1 MCNHLQTINITNML
15 NRIIDKIKK
24 IYYQSTSERYCNYL
38 RSKGIHIGKGTKLRS
53 KRTNIDITRPSLV
66 SIGDNCYLND
76 NFTLL
81 THDWVTGVFIK
92 ANMDFLPSSG
102 RITIGNNVAFGQ
114 NVMVLKGVT
123 IGDNCFIGAGSIV
136 TKDIP
141 SNSIAVGIPCKV
153 ICTLEEFHKKR
164 QSKCIDEALDYARS
178 IKERFGRKPLTTDFW
193 EEFPL
198 FVDGDKINDY
208 PELAD
213 IIKNQLGPTYDN
225 YQKSHKAKYK
235 SFNEFLAAAGI
246 N

>member
-1 MCNHLQTINITNML
+1 M
-15 NRIIDKIKK
+15 IKRLFNK
-24 IYYQSTSERYCNYL
+24 LAQHYYRSSVERYCNYL
-38 RSKGIHIGKGTKLRS
+38 RNKGIRIGCGTILRPKTTHIDL
-53 KRTNIDITRPSLV
+53 TRPSLV
-66 SIGDNCYLND
+66 SIGENCSLNE

-81 THDWVTGVFIK
+81 THDWVTGVFIR

-102 RITIGNNVAFGQ
+102 RVTIGNNVRFGQ
-114 NVMVLKGVT
+114 HCMVLKGVT

>member
-1 MCNHLQTINITNML
+1 
-15 NRIIDKIKK
+15 
-24 IYYQSTSERYCNYL
+24 
-38 RSKGIHIGKGTKLRS
+38 
-53 KRTNIDITRPSLV
+53 
-66 SIGDNCYLND
+66 
-76 NFTLL
+76 
-81 THDWVTGVFIK
+81 
-92 ANMDFLPSSG
+92 MDFLPSSG

-114 NVMVLKGVT
+114 NVMILKGVT

-208 PELAD
+208 PELAV
-213 IIKNQLGPTYDN
+213 IIKNQLGPTYED
-225 YQKSHKAKYK
+225 YVTHHKATYNR
-235 SFNEFLAAAGI
+235 FEEFLCAADI
-246 N
+246 K